1 MQIANIPVRVIGPGS
16 QPAENDGQ
24 TLSYIDMPNDMSKY
38 EPPPSPESGD
48 FASFTQAREA
58 MRWLL
63 DALARY
69 NCGDPPLL
77 ADLGMLDAANRDL
90 VNQILIEGEVSVTRS
105 APVAARSQ
113 EAVLA
118 GVWRTLYLD
127 QSGEA
132 VQDILE
138 VGDVP
143 HIVRHVGDAQL
154 RDAGG
159 LSQAAALAPA
169 GVVNAQ
175 PILVEIEEHCRG
187 FRMSGQTHSI
197 NLTLLPM
204 TVEDQVFLDE
214 QLGLPTLDTLS
225 RSYGKCA
232 VRNSGVRDVWWVRY
246 YNSMSTLILNSLEIA
261 DVPEVLRAA
270 PEDLRDS
277 YERLR
282 DILAQY
288 WTEL

>member
-1 MQIANIPVRVIGPGS
+1 MRIADIPVRVIGPGS
-16 QPAENDGQ
+16 QPNSEDGQ
-24 TLSYIDMPNDMSKY
+24 TLSYIDMPNDMAKY
-38 EPPPSPESGD
+38 EPPPSPEAGD
-48 FASFTQAREA
+48 FASFTEAREA
-58 MRWLL
+58 MHWLR
-63 DALARY
+63 DALTRY
-69 NCGDPPLL
+69 RYGDAPLL
-77 ADLGMLDAANRDL
+77 ADLGLLDAANRDL
-90 VNQILIEGEVSVTRS
+90 VNQILVEGEVSITRS
-105 APVAARSQ
+105 APLAARSQ

-127 QSGEA
+127 ESGEA
-132 VQDILE
+132 IRDILE

-143 HIVRHVGDAQL
+143 HIVRHVGEGQL

-169 GVVNAQ
+169 GVINAQ
-175 PILVEIEEHCRG
+175 PILAEIEEHCG
-187 FRMSGQTHSI
+187 SFRTTGQAHSI

-277 YERLR
+277 HERLR
-282 DILAQY
+282 DILEQY
-288 WTEL
+288 WPEL